1 MASHRHPMGTSSR
14 VCGGMGKESFLVPR
28 RRFVRRCGGGELR
41 VPLQGFL
48 SRDHRVNLSC

>member
-41 VPLQGFL
+41 VPLQGFW
-48 SRDHRVNLSC
+48 SRDHQVNLSC